1 MHMTSA
7 AILFGLLFLLLA
19 LCVPIG
25 YAIGLSCC
33 GLALLTG
40 ACDLSAIPAKMITGN
55 DSFIFLAVPM
65 FTFAGYLME
74 AGSISERLINW
85 VNKVFGRVPGSM
97 GAVAIITCAIFA
109 ALTGSGAATT
119 AAVGAIMYP
128 LMRRAEYSEETAS
141 GIIASGGVLGPVI
154 PPSVPMIIY
163 GSAMGVSI
171 SDMFLGGVIPGLLI
185 AASFLIFNTWYAI
198 KHKLPRNMTK
208 YTVVDILKATWHSL
222 GVLLL
227 PVIILGGI
235 YSGLFT
241 PTEAAAVA
249 IVYSSALMIAYKRFS
264 IQRYFQAM
272 KRTAATTGVIL
283 LIVAISNAFA
293 FLLTKERIPA
303 KLTETVVPLLGNAY
317 VYLAV
322 VIIIFLIAGALM
334 DTAPALLIL
343 APILV
348 PIGVEFGLSELHLGV
363 LMCII
368 MICGLIT
375 PPFGLNL
382 FTISSTA
389 GVSFE
394 QATRGA
400 LPMII
405 CCIIVCILCA
415 YIPELITFLPA
426 AVGG

>member
-1 MHMTSA
+1 MTSA
-7 AILFGLLFLLLA
+7 LILFGLLFLLLA
-19 LCVPIG
+19 LCVPVG
-25 YAIGLSCC
+25 YAIGLACC
-33 GLALLTG
+33 GLALFTG
-40 ACDLSAIPAKMITGN
+40 TCDLSMIPAKMITGN

-74 AGSISERLINW
+74 AGNITERLVDW
-85 VNKVFGRVPGSM
+85 VNKVFGRLPGSM

-119 AAVGAIMYP
+119 AAVGAIMFP
-128 LMRRAEYSEETAS
+128 LMIKAQYSKDAS
-141 GIIASGGVLGPVI
+141 AGIIASGAVLGPVI
-154 PPSVPMIIY
+154 PPSIPMIIY

-171 SDMFLGGVIPGLLI
+171 SDMFLGGVIPGVLM
-185 AASFLIFNTWYAI
+185 AGSFLLYNTWYAI
-198 KHKLPRNMTK
+198 KHQLPRSTTK
-208 YTVVDILKATWHSL
+208 YSLYDILKATWHSL
-222 GVLLL
+222 GVLML
-227 PVIILGGI
+227 PVIILGAI

-249 IVYSSALMIAYKRFS
+249 IAYTTALMIAYGRFTFKRYL
-264 IQRYFQAM
+264 QVM
-272 KRTAATTGVIL
+272 KRTASTTGVIM
-283 LIVAISNAFA
+283 LIVALSNAFS
-293 FLLTKERIPA
+293 FLLTKERIPS
-303 KLTETVVPLLGNAY
+303 KLTSAVVPMLGNAY
-317 VYLAV
+317 IYLAV

-363 LMCII
+363 LMCIV

-382 FTISSTA
+382 FTISSTS

-394 QATRGA
+394 QATKGA
-400 LPMII
+400 APMII
-405 CCIIVCILCA
+405 CCVIICILCA
-415 YIPELITFLPA
+415 YIPGLITFLPSL
-426 AVGG
+426 VGG

>member
-1 MHMTSA
+1 MTSA
-7 AILFGLLFLLLA
+7 LILFGLLFLLLA
-19 LCVPIG
+19 LCVPVG
-25 YAIGLSCC
+25 YAIGLACC
-33 GLALLTG
+33 GLAFFTG
-40 ACDLSAIPAKMITGN
+40 TCDLSMIPAKMITGN

-74 AGSISERLINW
+74 AGNITERLVDW
-85 VNKVFGRVPGSM
+85 VNKVFGRMPGSM

-128 LMRRAEYSEETAS
+128 LMLKAEYSRESAA
-141 GIIASGGVLGPVI
+141 GIIASGAVLGPVI
-154 PPSVPMIIY
+154 PPSIPMIIY

-171 SDMFLGGVIPGLLI
+171 SDMFLGGVVPGVLM
-185 AASFLIFNTWYAI
+185 AGSFLLYNTWYAI
-198 KHKLPRNMTK
+198 KHKLPRSTTK
-208 YTVVDILKATWHSL
+208 YSLSDILKATWHSL
-222 GVLLL
+222 GVLML

-249 IVYSSALMIAYKRFS
+249 IVYTTALMIAYGRFS
-264 IQRYFQAM
+264 IKRYLGVM
-272 KRTAATTGVIL
+272 KRTAGTTGVIM
-283 LIVAISNAFA
+283 LIVALSNAFS
-293 FLLTKERIPA
+293 FLLTKERIPS
-303 KLTETVVPLLGNAY
+303 KLTAAVVPMLGNAY
-317 VYLAV
+317 IYLAV
-322 VIIIFLIAGALM
+322 VIVIFLIAGALM

-363 LMCII
+363 LMCIV

-382 FTISSTA
+382 FTISSTS

-394 QATRGA
+394 QATKGA
-400 LPMII
+400 APMIG
-405 CCIIVCILCA
+405 CCVIICILCA
-415 YIPELITFLPA
+415 YIPALITFLPSV
-426 AVGG
+426 VGG